1 MNIIKT
7 LLTPATLLVALSL
20 TALPA
25 AAQGR
30 DNRGRAGRETGRVAA
45 REASP
50 RQSGVREAT
59 PRQSGAR
66 EVAPSQNRSREAN
79 RSQAGARAVAPSQNG
94 SRDANRSQAGARA
107 VAPSQNGS
115 RDANRNQ
122 AGARDAGPRDY
133 GRREVAPRQSAPRQD
148 YAPRYEPRRDMGRA
162 YVAPRSNYRPGY
174 RGIAPYRPYFFG
186 RPYYAFRPRLN
197 IGFGLW
203 LGFSVPYP
211 RAWVTYPPPVYGYY
225 QGAVRI
231 VPGAATYGGVSFDI
245 TPADADVYLD
255 GEYIGRAGDFAP
267 NAAPLTL
274 TPGPHRIEVQ
284 ANGYRPMNWDVDII
298 PGQVIPFRGDMQ
310 PF

>member
-45 REASP
+45 REATPRQNGAREATPRQNGAREATP

-66 EVAPSQNRSREAN
+66 EATPRQSGVR
-79 RSQAGARAVAPSQNG
+79 QA
-94 SRDANRSQAGARA
+94 
-107 VAPSQNGS
+107 APSQNGS

-122 AGARDAGPRDY
+122 AGARNAGPRDY
-133 GRREVAPRQSAPRQD
+133 GRPAVAPRQSAPRQN

-211 RAWVTYPPPVYGYY
+211 RAWVSYPPPVYGYY
-225 QGAVRI
+225 EGSVRI
-231 VPGAATYGGVSFDI
+231 VPGAAAYGGVSFDI
-245 TPADADVYLD
+245 SPAEADVYLD

-284 ANGYRPMNWDVDII
+284 AEGYRPMNWDVDII
-298 PGQVIPFRGDMQ
+298 PGQVLPFRGDMQ
-310 PF
+310 PY

>member
-30 DNRGRAGRETGRVAA
+30 ENRGRAGRETGRVAA
-45 REASP
+45 REATP
-50 RQSGVREAT
+50 RQSGAREAT

-66 EVAPSQNRSREAN
+66 EATSRQSGAREATPGQSGAREATPRQNGVREATPGQNGSREAN
-79 RSQAGARAVAPSQNG
+79 RSQAGARN
-94 SRDANRSQAGARA
+94 
-107 VAPSQNGS
+107 
-115 RDANRNQ
+115 
-122 AGARDAGPRDY
+122 AGPRDY
-133 GRREVAPRQSAPRQD
+133 GRREVAPRQSAPQRN

-162 YVAPRSNYRPGY
+162 YVAPRGNYGSYY
-174 RGIAPYRPYFFG
+174 RGFAPYRPQFFG
-186 RPYYAFRPRLN
+186 RSYYSFRPRLS

-203 LGFSVPYP
+203 LGFAVPYP
-211 RAWVTYPPPVYGYY
+211 RAWISYPPPVYGYY
-225 QGAVRI
+225 QGSVRI
-231 VPGAATYGGVSFDI
+231 VPGAAAYGGVSFDI
-245 TPADADVYLD
+245 SPAEAEVYLD
-255 GEYIGRAGDFAP
+255 GEFIGRAGDFAP

-284 ANGYRPMNWDVDII
+284 AEGYRPMTWDVDVI